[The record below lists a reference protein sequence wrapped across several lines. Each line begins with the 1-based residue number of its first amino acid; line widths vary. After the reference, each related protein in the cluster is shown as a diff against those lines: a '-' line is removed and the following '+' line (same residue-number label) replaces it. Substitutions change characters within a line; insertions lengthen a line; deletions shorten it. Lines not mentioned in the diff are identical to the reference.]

1 MFVLYL
7 LMLKLRDIINQVT
20 YMMIIKS
27 LSHTE
32 PVLGEKRDKLKEAKK
47 VAFDDML
54 SIGAYIPPELDN
66 RQSNGK

>member
-1 MFVLYL
+1 
-7 LMLKLRDIINQVT
+7 
-20 YMMIIKS
+20 MMIIKS
-27 LSHTE
+27 LGHTE

-66 RQSNGK
+66 RQSDGK